1 LPQPTDARA
10 VVDRLFREESG
21 RAVATLIRLTGD
33 FDLAEEAVQEA
44 FVVAL
49 ERWPR
54 DGLPANPGAWITT
67 TARNR
72 AIDRLRRAKRY
83 AEKEP
88 ELRRLAAARRA
99 VGDRSEAEDEMSL
112 SPTILRPSSP
122 CHPALALEV
131 ALTLRTLGVA
141 WMTPEMA
148 GRLVP
153 GDPPQRLVRAKK
165 NRDAGI
171 PPRPPI
177 ISADGSTRLRVSTP
191 SSTRAMPPH
200 RAC

>member
-1 LPQPTDARA
+1 MPQPTDARA

-83 AEKEP
+83 AEREP
-88 ELRRLAAARRA
+88 ELRRLAAAA
-99 VGDRSEAEDEMSL
+99 TAS
-112 SPTILRPSSP
+112 SSP
-122 CHPALALEV
+122 AATRPWPSRHRWRLPCGRSV
-131 ALTLRTLGVA
+131 A
-141 WMTPEMA
+141 
-148 GRLVP
+148 
-153 GDPPQRLVRAKK
+153 
-165 NRDAGI
+165 
-171 PPRPPI
+171 
-177 ISADGSTRLRVSTP
+177 
-191 SSTRAMPPH
+191 
-200 RAC
+200 